1 MGYDWLAL
9 VKNLQSIAYAGLTY
23 SPDPYDQDRFQQLL
37 QISKDIMV
45 DHSNLSADRLES
57 LYANESGYLTPK
69 VDVRALVFRDE
80 ALLFVRESIDGKWAL
95 PGGWADVGLTAAEVA
110 AKEVEEEAG
119 LQVNVTRLLAVLDKK
134 CHPHP
139 EDIYH
144 VYKMF
149 FLCEEV
155 GVVSKSDLETS
166 EVAFFKWDALPEL
179 SLGRN
184 TPSQIRM
191 LWEHIRS
198 GHDQAIFD

>member
-37 QISKDIMV
+37 QISKDILA
-45 DHSNLSADRLES
+45 DHSNLSAGRLES

-69 VDVRALVFRDE
+69 VDVRSLVFRDDS
-80 ALLFVRESIDGKWAL
+80 LLFVRESIDGKWAL

-119 LQVNVTRLLAVLDKK
+119 LKVNVMRLIAVLDKK

-149 FLCEEV
+149 FLCEEFGAV
-155 GVVSKSDLETS
+155 NKSDLETS
-166 EVAFFKWDALPEL
+166 EVAFFRFDALPDL

-198 GHDQAIFD
+198 GNGQAIFD